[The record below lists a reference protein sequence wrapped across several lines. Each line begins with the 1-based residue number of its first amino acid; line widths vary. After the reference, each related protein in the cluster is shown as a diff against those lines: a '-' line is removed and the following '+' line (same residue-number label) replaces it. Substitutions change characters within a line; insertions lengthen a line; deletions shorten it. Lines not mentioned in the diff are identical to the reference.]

1 MYDVDQDRNSSV
13 NAPLIKAEERSFQP
27 VNFAFEGIKYTVT
40 ALKGVKRTL
49 LHDVSAFCLPGETL
63 AIMGPSGSGKT
74 TLLNIISKRR
84 MKSKELEGDIMVNGH
99 KVTKPTKKIFK
110 RISGYVMQEDFLIGT
125 LTVKET
131 LVNAAL
137 LRLPKNMTYDD
148 KMKRVDR
155 ALEVLSLRHI
165 QDNRIGTQMARGVSG
180 GERRRVSIAVEL
192 ISSPPIMFLDEPTS
206 GLDAKNSQSVCDTL
220 LELKRRR
227 HTVIFTIH
235 QPRSHIFADFDRLL
249 LLARGKVVYFGPAS
263 QAIDHFSRIGYGMT
277 LQENPADFL
286 VDQVTV
292 DLQVKDELD
301 KLDDMVESYD
311 KSSLAS
317 DSKDKLLEI
326 TTCDGGKRDPRGKDS
341 SKGYSC
347 TIPEFLESTGAPR
360 ADAKPSPILQF
371 TTLLRRNFVNSAR
384 DRTRIFSRIVVSTF
398 QGILVGTTFYRLSE
412 NEDKVQDRINDLFF
426 VCVFLFMMS
435 YTILPR
441 VIADRVLFL
450 RERANGMYGTAPYFL
465 AASVAA
471 LPLAFFPSMIYS
483 TLVTFLSNLQS
494 EVNRFFYFVLVC
506 FLHSIAAES
515 CILFVSCVSRSYDI
529 AYSIVGGLF
538 GVFVF
543 FGGFAVTKDNIIT
556 MWKWAYWVSFFQY
569 SFTGMMVNEFE
580 GRNFDCSGVP
590 ANQCYFSDGD
600 QVLSFYDID
609 NRDKWECIWIL
620 LGMIAAYRIGAYLA
634 LRFIIKE
641 KS

>member
-1 MYDVDQDRNSSV
+1 MYAEVDQDRNSV
-13 NAPLIKAEERSFQP
+13 DAPLIKSEERSFQP
-27 VNFAFEGIKYTVT
+27 VNFSFEGINYTVT

-49 LHDVSAFCLPGETL
+49 LNNVSGFCLPGETL

-137 LRLPKNMTYDD
+137 LRLPKNMSYED

-155 ALEVLSLRHI
+155 ALEVLGLRHI

-227 HTVIFTIH
+227 HAVIFTIH
-235 QPRSHIFADFDRLL
+235 QPRSHIFADFDKLL
-249 LLARGKVVYFGPAS
+249 LLARGKVMYFGPAMG
-263 QAIDHFSRIGYGMT
+263 AIDHFSRIGHPMT
-277 LQENPADFL
+277 IPENPADFL
-286 VDQVTV
+286 VDLVTV
-292 DLQVKDELD
+292 DLQMKDELE
-301 KLDDMVESYD
+301 KLDDMVEGYD
-311 KSSLAS
+311 KSAIAA
-317 DSKDKLLEI
+317 DCREKLLQI
-326 TTCDGGKRDPRGKDS
+326 TTCEGGKRDPRGKDS
-341 SKGYSC
+341 KKGYSC
-347 TIPEFLESTGAPR
+347 SIPEFLDSTGAPR
-360 ADAKPSPILQF
+360 ADSKPSPFLQF
-371 TTLLRRNFVNSAR
+371 RTLLRRNFTNSAR
-384 DRTRIFSRIVVSTF
+384 DRTRIFSRMVVSAF

-450 RERANGMYGTAPYFL
+450 RERANGMYGTAPYFV
-465 AASVAA
+465 AATFAA

-483 TLVTFLSNLQS
+483 TLVTYLSNLQGD
-494 EVNRFFYFVLVC
+494 VNRYFYFVLMC
-506 FLHSIAAES
+506 FLHSFAAES
-515 CILFVSCVSRSYDI
+515 CILFLSCISRSYDV
-529 AYSIVGGLF
+529 AYSIVGAVF
-538 GVFVF
+538 EVFVF
-543 FGGFAVTKDNIIT
+543 FGGFAVTYDNMLA

-569 SFTGMMVNEFE
+569 SFTGMMVNEFD

-590 ANQCYFSDGD
+590 KSQCYFTDGE

-609 NRDKWECIWIL
+609 NRDKWQCVWVLI
-620 LGMIAAYRIGAYLA
+620 GMIAFYRFGAYLA
-634 LRFIIKE
+634 LRFVLKE
-641 KS
+641 RS

>member
-1 MYDVDQDRNSSV
+1 
-13 NAPLIKAEERSFQP
+13 
-27 VNFAFEGIKYTVT
+27 
-40 ALKGVKRTL
+40 
-49 LHDVSAFCLPGETL
+49 
-63 AIMGPSGSGKT
+63 
-74 TLLNIISKRR
+74 
-84 MKSKELEGDIMVNGH
+84 
-99 KVTKPTKKIFK
+99 
-110 RISGYVMQEDFLIGT
+110 MQEDFLIGT

-131 LVNAAL
+131 LINAAL
-137 LRLPKNMTYDD
+137 LRLPKNMSYED

-155 ALEVLSLRHI
+155 ALEVLGLRHI

-220 LELKRRR
+220 IELKRRR

-235 QPRSHIFADFDRLL
+235 QPRSHIFAEFDRLL

-263 QAIDHFSRIGYGMT
+263 NCISYFTKLGHAPP

-286 VDQVTV
+286 VDLVTI
-292 DLQVKDELD
+292 DLRDETEVQ
-301 KLDDMVESYD
+301 KLDDMVEAYD
-311 KSSLAS
+311 KSALAS
-317 DSKDKLLEI
+317 EGKDKIVEI
-326 TTCDGGKRDPRGKDS
+326 TSCDGGKRDPRGKDS
-341 SKGYSC
+341 SKGYACS
-347 TIPEFLESTGAPR
+347 IPEFLESTGAPR

-371 TTLLRRNFVNSAR
+371 TTLLKRNFINSGR

-412 NEDKVQDRINDLFF
+412 AEDKVQDRINDLFF

-483 TLVTFLSNLQS
+483 TLVTYLSNLQGGF
-494 EVNRFFYFVLVC
+494 NRFFYFVLIC

-515 CILFVSCVSRSYDI
+515 CILFVSCISRSYDI
-529 AYSIVGGLF
+529 AYSIVGGIF

-543 FGGFAVTKDNIIT
+543 FGGFAVTKNNIIT

-580 GRNFDCSGVP
+580 GRTFDCGSTP
-590 ANQCYFSDGD
+590 ADKCYFSDGE
-600 QVLSFYDID
+600 QVLVFYDID
-609 NRDKWECIWIL
+609 NRDKWQCIWIL
-620 LGMIAAYRIGAYLA
+620 LGMIGAYRLGAYLS